1 MSSGAQENPSFS
13 GVEELS
19 GLSTAL
25 TLGPVPGG
33 QPPPELPSVHKLSSV
48 TLYMTGRGQDSVSFW
63 GPFLQNSAPAQVWA
77 VRNQDLPCIF
87 PDGYGEQGKKD
98 FEENRGQAVTSPEL

>member
-77 VRNQDLPCIF
+77 VETRTF
-87 PDGYGEQGKKD
+87 PASFLMDMVSRGKKIL
-98 FEENRGQAVTSPEL
+98 RRIGARQ